1 MASTPE
7 TVARIKPIRDRIAGI
22 VRNFGSNCH
31 RAQPQISIIGDPR
44 KPKAKAIQR
53 ITWVNV
59 LMSDAP
65 NAFYADRVRA
75 SC

>member
-1 MASTPE
+1 M
-7 TVARIKPIRDRIAGI
+7 ARIKLIRDRIAGI
-22 VRNFGSNCH
+22 VRNFGPNSH

-44 KPKAKAIQR
+44 KPKANAIQR

-59 LMSDAP
+59 LMSDDP
-65 NAFYADRVRA
+65 NVFYADMARA